1 MFFWWI
7 CWGESGLP
15 ILFLCHLRP
24 TSEVAFKIVHF
35 FHQYLIRIFSV
46 RFIILTKLFQRAQ
59 LSGKINYY
67 PGWPGPGRSLLF
79 LPRQGPRCCALPS
92 PGGPPRLPGGPARQ
106 RGCGGSCR
114 SRGHTGDRAGNGD
127 GTPHLRPFPDH
138 RVLRRGWARCELGG
152 PRGWGLE
159 VGDRAGMGTCR
170 WHGLC
175 QGRSCQPEALVG
187 GKWGTQSWRNS
198 LNRTNTSKEIE

>member
-1 MFFWWI
+1 MQGGSKQMTPSVI
-7 CWGESGLP
+7 PTGNGTLIVEAGVTGPRMGL
-15 ILFLCHLRP
+15 
-24 TSEVAFKIVHF
+24 
-35 FHQYLIRIFSV
+35 
-46 RFIILTKLFQRAQ
+46 Q
-59 LSGKINYY
+59 LKQPRG

-92 PGGPPRLPGGPARQ
+92 PWGPPRLPGGPARQ

-187 GKWGTQSWRNS
+187 GK
-198 LNRTNTSKEIE
+198 